1 MAKDIKI
8 SLYRQAFYGPARRGP
23 SLVQQCDTAAPA
35 PALNADAT
43 MDRLPVLHVF
53 RHYRPLLSRHS
64 GSVTRLAML
73 FRRLPL
79 FVSGLFALG
88 LIASGCAAPGP
99 TVAGGESFN
108 DPIEDTNRTIFGI
121 NQEVDKAVI
130 LPVARAYRWAVIPP
144 MRQSFHD
151 FMQNLNAPVVFA
163 NDVLQ
168 GQLGLA
174 SQTFGRIAIN
184 STMGFGGMFD
194 FATEFGVPYHANDF
208 GITLATWG
216 IDEGPYLVLPVL
228 GPSNPRDTVGMIADG
243 FADPGD
249 QVASAYH
256 RIWASLARAV
266 VSGIDERSRNI
277 EALDDIERTSL
288 DFYATIRS
296 LYRQRRAAQIRH
308 EENNL
313 PNPSPLGSLGP
324 TQTLAPHVAT
334 PPQLRQLSSTPGS
347 Q

>member
-1 MAKDIKI
+1 
-8 SLYRQAFYGPARRGP
+8 
-23 SLVQQCDTAAPA
+23 
-35 PALNADAT
+35 
-43 MDRLPVLHVF
+43 
-53 RHYRPLLSRHS
+53 
-64 GSVTRLAML
+64 ML

-79 FVSGLFALG
+79 FISGLFALG

-99 TVAGGESFN
+99 TVAGGDSFN

-121 NQEVDKAVI
+121 NQEIDKSVI
-130 LPVARAYRWAVIPP
+130 LPAARAYRWAVIPP

-174 SQTFGRIAIN
+174 SQTFGRLAIN

-194 FATEFGVPYHANDF
+194 FATQFGVPYHANDF

-216 IDEGPYLVLPVL
+216 FDEGPYVVLPVL

-243 FADPGD
+243 LADPGD

-256 RIWASLARAV
+256 RMWASLARAV

>member
-1 MAKDIKI
+1 
-8 SLYRQAFYGPARRGP
+8 
-23 SLVQQCDTAAPA
+23 
-35 PALNADAT
+35 

-99 TVAGGESFN
+99 TVAGGENFN

-121 NQEVDKAVI
+121 NQEIDKAVI
-130 LPVARAYRWAVIPP
+130 LPAARAYRWAVIPP

-151 FMQNLNAPVVFA
+151 FMQNLNAP
-163 NDVLQ
+163 
-168 GQLGLA
+168 
-174 SQTFGRIAIN
+174 
-184 STMGFGGMFD
+184 
-194 FATEFGVPYHANDF
+194 
-208 GITLATWG
+208 
-216 IDEGPYLVLPVL
+216 
-228 GPSNPRDTVGMIADG
+228 
-243 FADPGD
+243 
-249 QVASAYH
+249 
-256 RIWASLARAV
+256 V

>member
-1 MAKDIKI
+1 M
-8 SLYRQAFYGPARRGP
+8 
-23 SLVQQCDTAAPA
+23 
-35 PALNADAT
+35 
-43 MDRLPVLHVF
+43 
-53 RHYRPLLSRHS
+53 LL
-64 GSVTRLAML
+64 
-73 FRRLPL
+73 RRLPL

-88 LIASGCAAPGP
+88 LAVSGCAAPGP
-99 TVAGGESFN
+99 AASGAESFN
-108 DPIEDTNRTIFGI
+108 DPLEDTNRTIFGV
-121 NQEVDKAVI
+121 NQEIDKAVI
-130 LPVARAYRWAVIPP
+130 LPAAKAYRWAVIPP
-144 MRQSFHD
+144 MRQAFHD

-163 NDVLQ
+163 NDVVQ
-168 GQLGLA
+168 GQFGLA

-184 STMGFGGMFD
+184 TTMGMGGMFD
-194 FATEFGVPYHANDF
+194 FATQFGIPYHANDF
-208 GITLATWG
+208 GVTLATSG
-216 IDEGPYLVLPVL
+216 FDEGPYLVIPVL

-256 RIWASLARAV
+256 RMWASLARAV

-313 PNPSPLGSLGP
+313 PNPSPLGGLGP
-324 TQTLAPHVAT
+324 APTLSPSFATAP
-334 PPQLRQLSSTPGS
+334 QSRQVSGIR
-347 Q
+347 